1 MCVCVWC
8 IFNKLE
14 KYEANIDVNVISN
27 KNENVYNM
35 QQIVDENISKIIVN
49 SPRNAKGLEI
59 EIKDGNLKIKNRKLN
74 VDKTYE
80 NYKMLMNNSLF
91 LTTFIEEYKNN
102 DAEILENDEEIII
115 KMYLDKNNNTYI
127 KSKELYINKKT
138 KLPTKLIIKDNNQ
151 KVNTSIIY
159 NDIKIK

>member
-1 MCVCVWC
+1 MNKKIVFIFAIICIIVFFIFYYIFCISGNNIIRNQNELPED

-59 EIKDGNLKIKNRKLN
+59 E
-74 VDKTYE
+74 
-80 NYKMLMNNSLF
+80 
-91 LTTFIEEYKNN
+91 
-102 DAEILENDEEIII
+102 
-115 KMYLDKNNNTYI
+115 
-127 KSKELYINKKT
+127 
-138 KLPTKLIIKDNNQ
+138 
-151 KVNTSIIY
+151 
-159 NDIKIK
+159 

>member
-1 MCVCVWC
+1 
-8 IFNKLE
+8 
-14 KYEANIDVNVISN
+14 
-27 KNENVYNM
+27 
-35 QQIVDENISKIIVN
+35 
-49 SPRNAKGLEI
+49 
-59 EIKDGNLKIKNRKLN
+59 
-74 VDKTYE
+74 
-80 NYKMLMNNSLF
+80 MNNSLF